1 MQNNCGNYAFCSD
14 GERAEAYPRAEC
26 EYCLR
31 QRIEQSATGEQIH
44 QVRRGEQS
52 GGDCDCAGGFYFRM
66 TEYAEQQHAA
76 EQQLLYDRRRNID
89 ADALCKLQK
98 AVCRNAASPEAHCAQ
113 SRCGSGGIQGDDPR
127 AQCRAAG
134 CSYADAGEL
143 ALIAAEL
150 VINKKRAPV
159 SNAPCYA
166 ADGRI
171 LRESDGALDKIT
183 RVISSDPEINCIS
196 HALVFEKHSR
206 ESRIERE

>member
-89 ADALCKLQK
+89 AALQASKSRMSE
-98 AVCRNAASPEAHCAQ
+98 CRLA
-113 SRCGSGGIQGDDPR
+113 GGTLRTEP
-127 AQCRAAG
+127 
-134 CSYADAGEL
+134 
-143 ALIAAEL
+143 
-150 VINKKRAPV
+150 
-159 SNAPCYA
+159 
-166 ADGRI
+166 
-171 LRESDGALDKIT
+171 LRERRHTG
-183 RVISSDPEINCIS
+183 R
-196 HALVFEKHSR
+196 
-206 ESRIERE
+206 